1 MFLQA
6 GPVTV
11 DRFVVALF
19 AGIAAAAV
27 LLGLLALLR
36 RYVRILRLFAFPLIV
51 GSLAVG
57 VWVYIRLKPEHGVRL
72 DSFFFWLVAFFL
84 GAALLRV
91 VGLYYFEIH
100 LLGKR
105 GTHLPPLLVGVSFL
119 FAYVIVAL
127 LVFRVAFP
135 DVSIAPLLATS
146 AVTSL
151 VLGLALQPILGN
163 FFSGLVITV
172 ERPFRI
178 NDWIR
183 YGSKDTGTEGRVV
196 DITWRTTHLRTRDN
210 DNLIIPNG
218 KIAET
223 EILNYYY
230 PHPLHMERVV
240 VHAHFRTPPHRV
252 EKALLDASARVEGLL
267 ENPSAQVFV
276 IDFDEMGVIY
286 ELRVWTEDIA
296 NLPRIRSQTHREIWE
311 EFRRNDIS
319 IPFPVRTLEI
329 EPRARTVEVM
339 SVEKPTI
346 SAATANLWVSEGPDR
361 GRAILLLD
369 GKPALVG
376 RGNHCDLALSQQ
388 QVSKEH
394 FKLERVD
401 GRYVLEDLQSTV
413 GTTVNGE
420 RVERR
425 ELRDLDRIA
434 IGDTVLIFEH
444 HV

>member
-1 MFLQA
+1 MD
-6 GPVTV
+6 P
-11 DRFVVALF
+11 FVLALF
-19 AGIAAAAV
+19 AGIAAAGV
-27 LLGLLALLR
+27 LLGLIALMR
-36 RYVRILRLFAFPLIV
+36 RYVRILRPLAFPLIV
-51 GSLAVG
+51 GSFAVG
-57 VWVYIRLKPEHGVRL
+57 IWVYLRLEPEHGVRL
-72 DSFFFWLVAFFL
+72 DSLFFWLMAFFL
-84 GAALLRV
+84 AAALLRV
-91 VGLYYFEIH
+91 IGLYYFEIH
-100 LLGKR
+100 LHSKR
-105 GTHLPPLLVGVSFL
+105 GMRLPPLLIGVSFL
-119 FAYVIVAL
+119 VAYL
-127 LVFRVAFP
+127 LVGLLIFRVAFP

-163 FFSGLVITV
+163 FFAGLVITV

-183 YGSKDTGTEGRVV
+183 YGGPGGTEGRVV

-230 PHPLHMERVV
+230 PHPLHMERIL
-240 VHAHFRTPPHRV
+240 VHAHYRAPPHRV
-252 EKALLDASARVEGLL
+252 ERALLDAASRVEGLV
-267 ENPSAQVFV
+267 ENPSAQAFML
-276 IDFDEMGVIY
+276 DFDDSGIVY

-311 EFRRNDIS
+311 EFRRHDIVF
-319 IPFPVRTLEI
+319 PFPIRTLEI
-329 EPRARTVEVM
+329 EPQARTLEV
-339 SVEKPTI
+339 V
-346 SAATANLWVSEGPDR
+346 SAERPNVPAAIANLWVAEGPDR
-361 GRAILLLD
+361 GKAIMLLD
-369 GKPALVG
+369 GKPVLVG
-376 RGNHCDLALSQQ
+376 RSAHCDLALSQQ

-413 GTTVNGE
+413 GTVVNGE
-420 RVERR
+420 RVERK